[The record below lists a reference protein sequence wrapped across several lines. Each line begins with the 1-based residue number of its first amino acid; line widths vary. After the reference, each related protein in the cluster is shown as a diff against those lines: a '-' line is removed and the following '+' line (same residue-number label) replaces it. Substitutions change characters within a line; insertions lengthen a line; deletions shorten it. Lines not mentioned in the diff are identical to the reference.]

1 MSGVFSPTRAK
12 IKERTLRTDKWW
24 LEPAITFGVLFSFII
39 YATFRAFEGANYY
52 KDHLISPFYSPC
64 LSEACV
70 PEATIFGW
78 TPVSAE
84 VFNFALSPA
93 LIILIFPLGFRMTC
107 YYYRKAYYRAFWLS
121 PPACAVAE
129 PHTKYT
135 GETRAPLILQNAHRW
150 FFYAGLVFNMFLTYD
165 AIISFK
171 SVEGEWGH
179 MSVGSLVLVLSS
191 TLLWFYSLSCHT
203 CRHTVGGRLKHFSAH
218 PIRYKL
224 MELGFSSQ
232 SQTSAICLVLTC
244 RSCFCRYL
252 RSPSCNWRLDQF
264 LLLLRDANR
273 YDYRKNRTR
282 AL

>member
-24 LEPAITFGVLFSFII
+24 LEPAITFGVLFSFVI

-70 PEATIFGW
+70 EGSTLFGW

-84 VFNFALSPA
+84 LLGFALSPA

-150 FFYAGLVFNMFLTYD
+150 FFYAGLVFNVILTYD
-165 AIISFK
+165 AVLTFK
-171 SVEGEWGH
+171 GKDGSWGAF
-179 MSVGSLVLVLSS
+179 SVGSIVLTLSA
-191 TLLWFYSLSCHT
+191 TMLWLYSLSCHT

-218 PIRYKL
+218 PFRYKL
-224 MELGFSSQ
+224 WTKISVLNTKHQQFAWFSLAAVAFADIYVRQVASGAWTNYYFF
-232 SQTSAICLVLTC
+232 S
-244 RSCFCRYL
+244 
-252 RSPSCNWRLDQF
+252 
-264 LLLLRDANR
+264 
-273 YDYRKNRTR
+273 
-282 AL
+282 